1 MNFYFDENLSDRL
14 ASGLNEFDDQNS
26 FKHFNEIDF
35 GGLRDIEWFTRLPK
49 NEKNIVI
56 TLDRKISRNLDE
68 RLAWKESRAILFFLA
83 NKSFSN
89 LQPWDRIVKI
99 VRKWPQICDSARKAY
114 PGDGFKI
121 RVTGNKIEPMEDN
134 RRYG

>member
-26 FKHFNEIDF
+26 VKHFNEIDF
-35 GGLRDIEWFTRLPK
+35 GGLRDIEWFMRLPK

-68 RLAWKESRAILFFLA
+68 RLAWKEPRAILFFLA

>member
-26 FKHFNEIDF
+26 VKHFNEIDF

-56 TLDRKISRNLDE
+56 TMDRKISRN
-68 RLAWKESRAILFFLA
+68 
-83 NKSFSN
+83 
-89 LQPWDRIVKI
+89 RIVKI